1 MVRPDVLCNRTNFHF
16 ISTLHL
22 ASSDES
28 GIARASINIGV
39 AQLALKKFDE
49 ALECQ
54 LKALKIAE
62 KLDDSEMKGNAM
74 GNLGW

>member
-1 MVRPDVLCNRTNFHF
+1 MYLHKAHLHIIP
-16 ISTLHL
+16 TLPL

-39 AQLALKKFDE
+39 AQLALKKYDE

-62 KLDDSEMKGNAM
+62 KLDDAEMKGNAM